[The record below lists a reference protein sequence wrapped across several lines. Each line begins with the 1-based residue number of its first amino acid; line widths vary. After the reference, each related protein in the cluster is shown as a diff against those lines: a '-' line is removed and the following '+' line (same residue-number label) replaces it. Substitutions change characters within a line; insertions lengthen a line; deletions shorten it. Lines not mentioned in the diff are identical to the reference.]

1 MGLRRTRSPSSY
13 NRLCSQGQT
22 CRPKPLAKLIK
33 WGRRLTTGAKS
44 LCSAK
49 PGSGYTP
56 LVEEPIHEKSV
67 TVPKGHLAIYVGQKD
82 GDFHR
87 VLVPVIYINHPLFGE
102 LLREAEE
109 EYGFNQQ
116 GCSQE
121 KYQPNSPFEGNLNSF
136 LTSVV
141 SSSSQASY
149 NSFAIGN
156 GTSTPAEATIYG
168 LYQCRGDL
176 KTIDCSRCMES
187 AVNQI
192 GLVCPYSYGA
202 ALQLEGCYV
211 RYEHN
216 DFLGK
221 LDTSLRYKKCSKSVN
236 NDAEFFRRRDDVLAD
251 LQTAMGFKVSSS
263 GVVEGYAQC
272 LGDINS
278 ADCSS
283 CLADAVGM
291 LKTLCGSAAAADVFL
306 GQCYARYWAS
316 ATMISPQV

>member
-1 MGLRRTRSPSSY
+1 MGPFLLQKTPGETRIQESEKHYHILIFPPR
-13 NRLCSQGQT
+13 NQTTKHIKNKAKPRLGKKQMLMRSLHFHYT
-22 CRPKPLAKLIK
+22 HKIILLLS
-33 WGRRLTTGAKS
+33 RLTSFFLIFFISDVNHGN
-44 LCSAK
+44 
-49 PGSGYTP
+49 
-56 LVEEPIHEKSV
+56 LVQAHI
-67 TVPKGHLAIYVGQKD
+67 
-82 GDFHR
+82 
-87 VLVPVIYINHPLFGE
+87 
-102 LLREAEE
+102 
-109 EYGFNQQ
+109 FNYA

-136 LTSVV
+136 LASVV

-156 GTSTPAEATIYG
+156 GTSSPPEATVYG

-176 KTIDCSRCMES
+176 KIIDCSSCMQS

-221 LDTSLRYKKCSKSVN
+221 LDTSLRYKKCSKSIN

-251 LQTAMGFKVSSS
+251 LQTAIGFKVSSS
-263 GVVEGYAQC
+263 GLVEGYAQC
-272 LGDINS
+272 LGDLNS

-283 CLADAVGM
+283 CLADAVGK

-316 ATMISPQV
+316 GYYDFSSGLFIVLSY